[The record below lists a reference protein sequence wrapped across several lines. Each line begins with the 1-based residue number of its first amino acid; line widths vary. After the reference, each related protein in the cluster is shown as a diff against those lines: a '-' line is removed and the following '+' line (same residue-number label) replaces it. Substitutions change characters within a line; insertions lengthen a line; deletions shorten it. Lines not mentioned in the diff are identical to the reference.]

1 MGALAAV
8 ASLLTVPLPSVLRFG
23 LCCHASPFAALMR
36 SLRLLS
42 ALVVAL
48 LAVSHC
54 ALAVAA
60 GLPHVR
66 PAPADRKF
74 NSTG

>member
-1 MGALAAV
+1 M
-8 ASLLTVPLPSVLRFG
+8 ASLLTVPLSLSALPALLRRHG
-23 LCCHASPFAALMR
+23 RPCPALMR
-36 SLRLLS
+36 SLLSLS

-54 ALAVAA
+54 AVAVTA

-74 NSTG
+74 NSTGQT